1 MRKRREWMKVIEG
14 WLQHNFENR
23 VQALTEASN
32 KVVSKIHLVQ
42 KEKKRKQA
50 AKDLKKKCGTGGSA
64 KQGQIEIQGDQRD
77 LLVRELEDR
86 GYVVKLAGG

>member
-1 MRKRREWMKVIEG
+1 MILQTSEVCSKLREVRRGKPTTVVFG
-14 WLQHNFENR
+14 LPLTDPDLR
-23 VQALTEASN
+23 AL
-32 KVVSKIHLVQ
+32 
-42 KEKKRKQA
+42 